1 METIRAM
8 LVTALGLA
16 AMLAA
21 MGAEVAAQTYPSRP
35 VTVVVP
41 FPAGGPSD
49 TLVRIMGEHM
59 RGSLG
64 QPIVIENVPGASGSI
79 AAGRVARAEP
89 DGHTL
94 VLGSWVT
101 HVVNGAVYPLKYN
114 VVDDF
119 APVAA
124 VGTNPLLIVARSSMP
139 ANDLKGLIDWMKAN
153 GDKATQGITGAGTAL
168 HIAGVFFKKE
178 TGTSHPFVSYKGGA
192 PAVQDLVAG
201 QIDMMIDVA
210 ANSLPQVTGGKIKA
224 YAVTAKQRMSAAPA
238 IPTVD
243 EAGLPGLHVSI
254 WYALWA
260 PKATP
265 GDAVGKLNAA
275 VVGALADAG
284 VRRRLAE
291 LGFEI
296 PPPEQQTP
304 QALGAYQKAEI
315 ERWWPVIKAAGV
327 KVE

>member
-1 METIRAM
+1 MQLLR
-8 LVTALGLA
+8 VVVLA
-16 AMLAA
+16 AAVFA
-21 MGAEVAAQTYPSRP
+21 GVGSKASAQAYPARP

-49 TLVRIMGEHM
+49 TLVRILGEHM
-59 RGSLG
+59 RGTLG
-64 QPIVIENVPGASGSI
+64 QPIVVENVAGASGSI
-79 AAGRVARAEP
+79 AAGRVARADP

-94 VLGSWVT
+94 ILGSWVT
-101 HVVNGAVYPLKYN
+101 HVVNGAVYTLKYN

-119 APVAA
+119 EPVAA
-124 VGTNPLLIVARSSMP
+124 VGTNPLLIVARKSMP
-139 ANDLKGLIDWMKAN
+139 ANDLKELIGWMKAN

-178 TGTSHPFVSYKGGA
+178 TGTSHPFVPYKGGA
-192 PAVQDLVAG
+192 PAIQDMVAG
-201 QIDMMIDVA
+201 QIDMMIDIA
-210 ANSLPQVTGGKIKA
+210 ANSLPQVTAGTIKA
-224 YAVTAKQRMSAAPA
+224 YAVTAKQRMAAAPT

-265 GDAVGKLNAA
+265 KDAVGKLNGA
-275 VVGALADAG
+275 VVGALADAS
-284 VRRRLAE
+284 VRQRLAG

-296 PPPEQQTP
+296 PSREQQTP
-304 QALGAYQKAEI
+304 EALAAYQKAEI
-315 ERWWPVIKAAGV
+315 ERWWPIIKAAGI
-327 KVE
+327 KAD